1 MFNTSG
7 NILRRTRNSLLLV
20 AALTG
25 GVLLTSCS
33 GSEKDETVSFGVDVE
48 CPKGDDPFILY
59 IEEAMPSG
67 QYLLA
72 DVEADAYVDI
82 SCGTYGEG
90 FTAPINTTLAT
101 DSSHIPSNTT
111 RIRIDARYSKTKS
124 VFGNTTSAT
133 PSASV
138 KEDRFVVND
147 DTPNPATAVFL
158 KNVDYIYN
166 VDVKN

>member
-59 IEEAMPSG
+59 I
-67 QYLLA
+67 
-72 DVEADAYVDI
+72 
-82 SCGTYGEG
+82 
-90 FTAPINTTLAT
+90 
-101 DSSHIPSNTT
+101 
-111 RIRIDARYSKTKS
+111 
-124 VFGNTTSAT
+124 
-133 PSASV
+133 
-138 KEDRFVVND
+138 
-147 DTPNPATAVFL
+147 
-158 KNVDYIYN
+158 
-166 VDVKN
+166 